1 MCIRDNCTTV
11 LWLLVFANVVS
22 AQRVSVRD
30 FGAIGDD
37 QADDTAAFTKAL
49 EAGRNVYVP
58 AGIYRIKSIAL
69 PEGTY
74 LHGDGLAS
82 VIRFQHEKIGN
93 FAVDLKSSCRISNL
107 RFTATEPFV
116 DWMHATGESTSA
128 MLRMQAAKKIE
139 LDHVQIDDYRRMGIA
154 EIDQHERAVVLQH
167 DVFEFQVE
175 VYVPMAMDCL
185 YELHNIE

>member
-1 MCIRDNCTTV
+1 MKFTSIMAALWITV

-139 LDHVQIDDYRRMGIA
+139 LDHVQIDDYRRMGILMPVSYTHLTLPTKA
-154 EIDQHERAVVLQH
+154 
-167 DVFEFQVE
+167 
-175 VYVPMAMDCL
+175 
-185 YELHNIE
+185 